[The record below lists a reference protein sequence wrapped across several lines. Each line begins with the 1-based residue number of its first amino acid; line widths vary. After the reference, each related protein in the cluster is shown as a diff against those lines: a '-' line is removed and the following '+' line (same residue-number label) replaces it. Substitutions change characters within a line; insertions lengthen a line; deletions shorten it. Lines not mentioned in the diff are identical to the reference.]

1 MASPHVIKVRFDGGP
16 RHGRTIDLVITG
28 HVPLMLSGRPDSNGL
43 YELRCTEGRGTRYT
57 WIDDV
62 PVRK

>member
-28 HVPLMLSGRPDSNGL
+28 HVPLMLSGQPGSTGL

-57 WIDDV
+57 WIDDL
-62 PVRK
+62 PVRR